1 MKLIIQIPCFNEA
14 STLPVTIA
22 DLPTSIPGVDRIEL
36 LVIDDGSSDGTA
48 ETASSVGVDHV
59 VRLKRHT
66 GLAHAFAAGLEEALS
81 RGADVIVNTDGDNQY
96 RGSGIAKLI
105 SPLLHGEADI
115 VVGNRGVQDIK
126 RFSRTKK
133 LLQRMGS
140 WVVRW
145 ASATDVPDA
154 TSGFRAF
161 SREAALRLNI
171 FSTYTYTLETLIQAG
186 RMGLEVVSIPVETN
200 EELRESRLI
209 SSIPQYVFRSIATI
223 LRIFLMYEPLRVF
236 LSLGT
241 ILVLVGG
248 LLIARFGYF
257 YLQGQGQGHVQS
269 LIIAAILVVLGFQTF
284 LLGLLADLVARNR
297 RLQEEAR
304 YRIRKLD
311 LASSPDEVGHEADPI
326 LRASR
331 VPR

>member
-1 MKLIIQIPCFNEA
+1 MKLIIQIPCYNEA
-14 STLPVTIA
+14 ATLPTTIA
-22 DLPTSIPGVDRIEL
+22 DLPDRVEGFDRIEL

-48 ETASSVGVDHV
+48 ETASSLGVNHV
-59 VRLKRHT
+59 VRLKRNT
-66 GLAHAFAAGLEEALS
+66 GLAHAFAVGVEEAL
-81 RGADVIVNTDGDNQY
+81 RQGADVIVNTDADNQY
-96 RGSGIAKLI
+96 QGSGIAKLV
-105 SPLLHGEADI
+105 SPILRGDADI
-115 VVGNRGVQDIK
+115 VVGDRGVQNIQQ
-126 RFSRTKK
+126 FSRIKK
-133 LLQRMGS
+133 LLQRVGS

-161 SREAALRLNI
+161 SREAALRMNI

-186 RMGLEVVSIPVETN
+186 RMGLEVASIPIDTN

-209 SSIPQYVFRSIATI
+209 SSIPQYVFRSIMTI

-241 ILVLVGG
+241 IPVLIGG
-248 LLIARFGYF
+248 MLIVRFGYF
-257 YLQGQGQGHVQS
+257 YVQGQGQGHVQS
-269 LIIAAILVVLGFQTF
+269 LIIAAILIVLGFQTF
-284 LLGLLADLVARNR
+284 LLGLLADLIARNR

-311 LASSPDEVGHEADPI
+311 LASLLDEVGDEVGPI
-326 LRASR
+326 ISASR
-331 VPR
+331 VPS